1 MTDNRKEMA
10 KKLAPIYKEHRLAVA
25 RVCDEVLDRS
35 GALLGYV
42 RSAAMVIE

>member
-1 MTDNRKEMA
+1 MKNRKEIA
-10 KKLAPIYKEHRLAVA
+10 KELAPIYKDHPLAVA

-42 RSAAMVIE
+42 RYAAMVIE

>member
-1 MTDNRKEMA
+1 MNKRELAKE
-10 KKLAPIYKEHRLAVA
+10 LAPIYKDHYVAVA

-42 RSAAMVIE
+42 RSEAYKL